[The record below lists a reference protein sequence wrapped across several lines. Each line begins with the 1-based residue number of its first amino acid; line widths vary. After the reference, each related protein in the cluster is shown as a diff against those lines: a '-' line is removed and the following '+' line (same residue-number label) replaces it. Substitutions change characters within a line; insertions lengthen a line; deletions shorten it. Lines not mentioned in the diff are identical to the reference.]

1 MPATTP
7 EMLHRLWADGV
18 NRGDLDAL
26 DTLYEPEAA
35 FASAPGTVVTGSSAI
50 REANAALI
58 ALNPRATLDHLTTVR
73 SGDLALLISRWSL
86 DGTGPDGEAV
96 HVASQTS
103 DVARRQ
109 ADGIWRFVIDNPWGD
124 GVAGDGEHRPHRA
137 GSGA

>member
-7 EMLHRLWADGV
+7 EKLHHLWADGV

-35 FASAPGTVVTGSSAI
+35 FVSAPGTVVTGPSAI
-50 REANAALI
+50 REANAALL
-58 ALNPRATLDHLTTVR
+58 ALHPRATLEHLTTVR

-86 DGTGPDGEAV
+86 DGTGPDGGPI

-109 ADGIWRFVIDNPWGD
+109 ADGTWRFAIDNPWGN
-124 GVAGDGEHRPHRA
+124 GIASA
-137 GSGA
+137 

>member
-1 MPATTP
+1 
-7 EMLHRLWADGV
+7 MLHHLWADGV

-26 DTLYEPEAA
+26 DTLYEPDAA
-35 FASAPGTVVTGSSAI
+35 FVSAPGTVVTGSSAI
-50 REANAALI
+50 RDANAALV
-58 ALNPRATLDHLTTVR
+58 ALNPTATLDHLTTVR

-109 ADGIWRFVIDNPWGD
+109 ADGTWRFAIDNPWGD
-124 GVAGDGEHRPHRA
+124 GIAGN
-137 GSGA
+137 